1 MAKEKPTSD
10 DKCPP
15 AASKLEPIPAGVA
28 LETKAALFPGK
39 PPDNHPSCYVHFPM
53 SVSFPN
59 GKRWLLLISYTALCA
74 GGYSAG
80 MGKSETKNKVGARIK
95 ELRAR
100 EGLTQEKF
108 ALVAGVNRSYLA
120 DIEKGNR
127 NFGLDTLERIVDGLG
142 VSYSEFFEG
151 I

>member
-1 MAKEKPTSD
+1 
-10 DKCPP
+10 
-15 AASKLEPIPAGVA
+15 
-28 LETKAALFPGK
+28 
-39 PPDNHPSCYVHFPM
+39 
-53 SVSFPN
+53 
-59 GKRWLLLISYTALCA
+59 
-74 GGYSAG
+74 
-80 MGKSETKNKVGARIK
+80 MGKSETRNKVGMRIK

-100 EGLTQEKF
+100 EGLTQERF

-127 NFGLDTLERIVDGLG
+127 NFGFDTLERIIEGLG

>member
-1 MAKEKPTSD
+1 M
-10 DKCPP
+10 
-15 AASKLEPIPAGVA
+15 
-28 LETKAALFPGK
+28 F
-39 PPDNHPSCYVHFPM
+39 
-53 SVSFPN
+53 
-59 GKRWLLLISYTALCA
+59 LISYKSTYAS
-74 GGYSAG
+74 GYPAG
-80 MGKSETKNKVGARIK
+80 MGKSETRNKVGMRIK

-100 EGLTQEKF
+100 EGLTQERF

-127 NFGLDTLERIVDGLG
+127 NFGFDTLERIIEGLG